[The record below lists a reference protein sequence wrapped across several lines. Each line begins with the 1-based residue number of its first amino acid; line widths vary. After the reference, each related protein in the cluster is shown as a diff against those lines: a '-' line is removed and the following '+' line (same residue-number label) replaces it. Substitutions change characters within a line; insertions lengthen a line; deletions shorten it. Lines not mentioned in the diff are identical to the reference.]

1 MHPDGATDQAADEA
15 KGGQRIAAYFFLSA
29 GALAAGLAA
38 AGALAAGAFF
48 SAALAGIS
56 DKVCVFSDKVCVF

>member
-1 MHPDGATDQAADEA
+1 
-15 KGGQRIAAYFFLSA
+15 LSA

-56 DKVCVFSDKVCVF
+56 EVVSLRECLIEAKQKSKYCHKF

>member
-1 MHPDGATDQAADEA
+1 
-15 KGGQRIAAYFFLSA
+15 LSA

-56 DKVCVFSDKVCVF
+56 VHVCVGEFQNACVSAGRTEH